1 MYNNARLC
9 TDSYPKKC
17 STANRGPL
25 SEERYDLLVAA
36 VRGNPDQ
43 IPEVDDFIK
52 QNTSY
57 IYSGSCKSKPNFC
70 YDEESGTLYRL
81 TGEGRKE
88 VVHTNRAWEII
99 HHPQGRAWIGKM
111 GSMQL

>member
-1 MYNNARLC
+1 MYNNALLC
-9 TDSYPKKC
+9 ADSCCKKR

-25 SEERYDLLVAA
+25 SEERYDLLMAA
-36 VRGNPDQ
+36 VHGNPDQ

-57 IYSGSCKSKPNFC
+57 TYSGSIKANLTFC

-88 VVHTNRAWEII
+88 VVHSYQQSSGEY
-99 HHPQGRAWIGKM
+99 
-111 GSMQL
+111 

>member
-1 MYNNARLC
+1 MYNNVLLC
-9 TDSYPKKC
+9 ADSCHKKH

-43 IPEVDDFIK
+43 IPKVDDFIK

-57 IYSGSCKSKPNFC
+57 IYSGSS
-70 YDEESGTLYRL
+70 
-81 TGEGRKE
+81 
-88 VVHTNRAWEII
+88 VVLVNYNSN
-99 HHPQGRAWIGKM
+99 QV
-111 GSMQL
+111 LF

>member
-1 MYNNARLC
+1 MYNNVLLC
-9 TDSYPKKC
+9 ADSCHKKR

-43 IPEVDDFIK
+43 IPEVDDFVK

-88 VVHTNRAWEII
+88 V
-99 HHPQGRAWIGKM
+99 
-111 GSMQL
+111 